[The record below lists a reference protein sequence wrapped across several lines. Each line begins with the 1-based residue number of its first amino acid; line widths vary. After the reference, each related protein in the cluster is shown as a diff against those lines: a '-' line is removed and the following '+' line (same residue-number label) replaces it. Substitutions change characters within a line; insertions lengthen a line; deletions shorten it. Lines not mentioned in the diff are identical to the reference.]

1 MARLL
6 LVDDEPAFRLLIRML
21 VEDQAGYE
29 VVGEAADGSEAIAAA
44 GRLKPDL
51 VLLDLRMPRMDGLT
65 ALPKIRLASPAS
77 RVVVLSVAAD
87 QQPLHQAKMAGADA
101 FIDKALDNESFL
113 EALAQCAAGRAGW
126 REFRQRDL
134 DLNERRARLQAR
146 MARPGPGPG
155 GRGGA

>member
-1 MARLL
+1 MGPPLVRLL

-21 VEDQAGYE
+21 VEDQPAYQIA
-29 VVGEAADGSEAIAAA
+29 GEAEDGLEAVEAAA
-44 GRLKPDL
+44 RLKPDL

-65 ALPKIRLASPAS
+65 ALPKIRAASPRS

-113 EALAQCAAGRAGW
+113 EALAQCASPRDGW
-126 REFRQRDL
+126 REFRERDL

-146 MARPGPGPG
+146 MVPTGSRA
-155 GRGGA
+155 